1 MHNIF
6 ILDDDQE
13 IGDYIS
19 TVAKMNGFDAR
30 YFSDPDEFLS
40 AVISSPSACVAVDL
54 QMPVLDG
61 IEVLRRLAGLHF
73 RRPILIMSGMDLK
86 VLESARHFAKAHAL
100 QVSDIVSKPARVE
113 ELNRVFSRLKSSHQL
128 PPTRAEFLAAM
139 EQNQFVLYLQPK
151 ARIVQA
157 ADDPLGCEPL
167 GFEGLVRWKSPTRG
181 FVMPDK
187 FIPLVAASGLSQQFS
202 EHVFDLALATLKRW
216 KELGIEAKLAINMSA
231 SDVEDV
237 SLADRLWSRCIGSGV
252 DHQRITIEITESAA
266 MEHPET
272 ALDVLTRLRLRGFS
286 LSLDDFGTGYSSL
299 VQLQRLPFAEL
310 KIDRSLISDCLAS
323 EQTRIIVKAI
333 IDLGHNLGL
342 TVVAEG
348 VEDQETLNL
357 LRGWSCDLIQ
367 GYFLSRPQAPDL
379 AERWWQDNFSAAR
392 PCSAA

>member
-13 IGDYIS
+13 IGNYIS
-19 TVAKMNGFDAR
+19 TVAKMNGFDSR

-40 AVISSPSACVAVDL
+40 AVVASPSACVAVDL

-73 RRPILIMSGMDLK
+73 SRPILIMSGMDLK

-113 ELNRVFSRLKSSHQL
+113 ELNRVFTRLKSNHQL
-128 PPTRAEFLAAM
+128 PPTRAEFIAAM
-139 EQNQFVLYLQPK
+139 EQDQFVLYLQPK
-151 ARIVQA
+151 ARLIPELNEQG
-157 ADDPLGCEPL
+157 GCVPL

-187 FIPLVAASGLSQQFS
+187 FIPLVAAAGLSRQFS
-202 EHVFDLALATLKRW
+202 EHIFDLALATLKRW
-216 KELGIEAKLAINMSA
+216 KELGIEARLAINMSA
-231 SDVEDV
+231 SDVEDI

-252 DHQRITIEITESAA
+252 EHQRITIEITESAA

-323 EQTRIIVKAI
+323 EHTRIIVKAI

-348 VEDQETLNL
+348 VEDQETLDL
-357 LRGWSCDLIQ
+357 LRGWSCDLVQ
-367 GYFLSRPQAPDL
+367 GYFLSRPLAPEL
-379 AERWWQDNFSAAR
+379 AERWWQDNYPAPR